1 MKKKYKKKR
10 KKNKKEFPNKF
21 IPFLLIFTILL
32 AGMLFESV
40 KTIPVGAS
48 SDISNPTEIPELSI
62 RIDESKLFK
71 TFKSK
76 KVKQD
81 LEINKEL
88 QIVRADKASDGFN
101 VNNKV
106 IKVDKIKEKKI
117 VQDQLKKDST
127 ILIVKASNQEF
138 KYDNNIKKDDNI
150 KIAADKKNKVT
161 KNDAEETTALSSSDN
176 KITYIEILQNPNDID
191 LNLKYARQESKA
203 GNYKQT
209 IATLE
214 RLNMLYPDNVEIKLY
229 LLSVLVQTDSPD
241 KALSL
246 IDDIKLLELT
256 SADLETVNEI
266 QDELKTEQ
274 GPKLWN
280 FYASVDMS
288 AVQSYNVNS
297 VSNTGLQY
305 SQDSIILFNSAK
317 IDRTHSGTL
326 GITAIRSLG
335 EASSMSIGVST
346 TPSRQQE
353 ETTDDSES
361 YGITLSLDTSILNQY
376 LSPYLMLTKTDYK
389 HDADSFGMLYG
400 ITNSF
405 SFGDRNTFSYGY
417 SYSDS
422 TGDNSKSHLTA
433 NETNAIAQSYS
444 LGHDFAL
451 NNIFST
457 STSMGYT
464 DSDAKTDTNDYE
476 TYDLGF
482 RLNIALPFGNINIG
496 DSFSLNDYKK
506 VDTSVNSGILRS
518 DLTNTFD
525 IIFTKPIGDFFPNLD
540 PNRDFFMNFSF
551 DRVISES
558 NLSNYDYTANSFSM
572 SFSKSMHLNK

>member
-1 MKKKYKKKR
+1 
-10 KKNKKEFPNKF
+10 
-21 IPFLLIFTILL
+21 
-32 AGMLFESV
+32 FESV

-214 RLNMLYPDNVEIKLY
+214 RLNML
-229 LLSVLVQTDSPD
+229 
-241 KALSL
+241 
-246 IDDIKLLELT
+246 
-256 SADLETVNEI
+256 
-266 QDELKTEQ
+266 
-274 GPKLWN
+274 
-280 FYASVDMS
+280 
-288 AVQSYNVNS
+288 
-297 VSNTGLQY
+297 
-305 SQDSIILFNSAK
+305 
-317 IDRTHSGTL
+317 
-326 GITAIRSLG
+326 
-335 EASSMSIGVST
+335 
-346 TPSRQQE
+346 
-353 ETTDDSES
+353 
-361 YGITLSLDTSILNQY
+361 
-376 LSPYLMLTKTDYK
+376 
-389 HDADSFGMLYG
+389 
-400 ITNSF
+400 
-405 SFGDRNTFSYGY
+405 
-417 SYSDS
+417 
-422 TGDNSKSHLTA
+422 
-433 NETNAIAQSYS
+433 
-444 LGHDFAL
+444 
-451 NNIFST
+451 
-457 STSMGYT
+457 
-464 DSDAKTDTNDYE
+464 
-476 TYDLGF
+476 
-482 RLNIALPFGNINIG
+482 
-496 DSFSLNDYKK
+496 
-506 VDTSVNSGILRS
+506 
-518 DLTNTFD
+518 
-525 IIFTKPIGDFFPNLD
+525 
-540 PNRDFFMNFSF
+540 
-551 DRVISES
+551 
-558 NLSNYDYTANSFSM
+558 
-572 SFSKSMHLNK
+572 

>member
-1 MKKKYKKKR
+1 MKRKYKKKR

-266 QDELKTEQ
+266 QDELKTGQE
-274 GPKLWN
+274 PKLWN
-280 FYASVDMS
+280 FYASVEMS

-297 VSNTGLQY
+297 E
-305 SQDSIILFNSAK
+305 F
-317 IDRTHSGTL
+317 
-326 GITAIRSLG
+326 ITISL
-335 EASSMSIGVST
+335 V
-346 TPSRQQE
+346 
-353 ETTDDSES
+353 
-361 YGITLSLDTSILNQY
+361 
-376 LSPYLMLTKTDYK
+376 
-389 HDADSFGMLYG
+389 
-400 ITNSF
+400 
-405 SFGDRNTFSYGY
+405 
-417 SYSDS
+417 
-422 TGDNSKSHLTA
+422 
-433 NETNAIAQSYS
+433 
-444 LGHDFAL
+444 
-451 NNIFST
+451 
-457 STSMGYT
+457 
-464 DSDAKTDTNDYE
+464 
-476 TYDLGF
+476 
-482 RLNIALPFGNINIG
+482 IN
-496 DSFSLNDYKK
+496 
-506 VDTSVNSGILRS
+506 
-518 DLTNTFD
+518 
-525 IIFTKPIGDFFPNLD
+525 
-540 PNRDFFMNFSF
+540 
-551 DRVISES
+551 
-558 NLSNYDYTANSFSM
+558 
-572 SFSKSMHLNK
+572 